1 MNNNPLKK
9 SSSFLE
15 VSVPSSIIV
24 DLETLALHLKMMF
37 SGQPTEIN
45 VFAPGLMRLIE
56 WAKNRTP
63 AVDNSASV
71 GWSGRYV
78 GLPKLGGTLIC
89 RNTEQELMLSMDS
102 ENVVYMGSWRSLRP
116 GEDDHGGIFTIENAS
131 SGQILVLDTGL
142 TKQQF
147 QLPDSE
153 YLTWGSVAG
162 FLQGIQDD
170 EPSQTEISE
179 SQPGLASRIPVSQP
193 EVTDVELSP
202 DAAPT
207 ILARPARQ
215 SSENAERNPVSVKQ
229 PTIIKPTGW
238 QCVCGSNNAGQFCPK
253 CGREKP
259 APVVAQKNAPVQPA
273 FCKQCGGTIS
283 PGSRFC
289 RNCGAELIK

>member
-45 VFAPGLMRLIE
+45 VFGPGLMRIIE

-63 AVDNSASV
+63 ALDNSASV
-71 GWSGRYV
+71 GWSGKYV

-89 RNTEQELMLSMDS
+89 QNTEQELMLSMDS
-102 ENVVYMGSWRSLRP
+102 ENVVYMGSWRALRP
-116 GEDDHGGIFTIENAS
+116 GEEDHGGLFWIENTS
-131 SGQILVLDTGL
+131 SGPILVLDTGL

-170 EPSQTEISE
+170 EPSQPNLPE
-179 SQPGLASRIPVSQP
+179 SQPGLVTPIPVSQP
-193 EVTDVELSP
+193 DVANVELSS
-202 DAAPT
+202 DETPT
-207 ILARPARQ
+207 ILAASRKSTNTPAR
-215 SSENAERNPVSVKQ
+215 PM
-229 PTIIKPTGW
+229 
-238 QCVCGSNNAGQFCPK
+238 
-253 CGREKP
+253 
-259 APVVAQKNAPVQPA
+259 
-273 FCKQCGGTIS
+273 FCKQCGTALS
-283 PGSRFC
+283 ADARFC
-289 RNCGAELIK
+289 RNCGTKVSG